1 MYNRAKGENMAY
13 RLVIIDDEKEISS
26 GFAKFFPWGQLG
38 YTVEGH
44 FQNAFSTLE
53 FLKTN
58 VVDVIVSDV
67 LMPGMTG
74 IELAKEISMMKIN
87 KPKIIFFSAYDK
99 FTYAQEAIKYG
110 ASQYILK
117 STPYD
122 ELIEVFTKLK
132 EELDEEAN
140 IRKIDPQ
147 LSEEDDKILRIIKD
161 YIAKHMDDVNLDVLA
176 ERVYMS
182 PPYVSR
188 YFKAKTGVNFRDY
201 LIEMR
206 MKKAEALLEDLQY
219 NIGEVS
225 LMVGYTNP
233 FNFTRMFKKRNG
245 VTPKDYRVEK
255 LGKSR
260 IDDNAW
266 EES

>member
-1 MYNRAKGENMAY
+1 MAY

-26 GFAKFFPWGQLG
+26 GFAKFFPWGHLG
-38 YTVEGH
+38 FTVEGQ
-44 FQNAFSTLE
+44 FQNAYDTLE

-74 IELAKEISMMKIN
+74 IELAKEISQMKIN

-99 FTYAQEAIKYG
+99 FVYAQEAIKYG

-117 STPYD
+117 STSYD

-132 EELDEEAN
+132 EELDEDAN
-140 IRKIDPQ
+140 TQKSDTP
-147 LSEEDDKILRIIKD
+147 LSEEDDKILGIIKD

-176 ERVYMS
+176 EKVYMS

-188 YFKAKTGVNFRDY
+188 YFKAKTGINFRDY

-219 NIGEVS
+219 NIGEIS
-225 LMVGYTNP
+225 MMVGYTNP
-233 FNFTRMFKKRNG
+233 FNFTRMFKKMNG

-260 IDDNAW
+260 IDDNGW
-266 EES
+266 EEL